1 MTKKSFDITG
11 MTCAA
16 CSARVEKSVSETAG
30 VDKAAVNL
38 LTNSMEVVYDESSI
52 TPEGIISAV
61 EKAGYGASI
70 KESKN
75 KSAAKEES
83 GSIFEKEAA
92 ALKKRLIYSVG
103 FLIPL
108 FYISMGHM
116 AGLPLPPFL
125 HGKGNE
131 IAFAFTQ
138 FLLTVPIVFINMNYF
153 KNGFKNLFRLSP
165 NMDSLIAIGS
175 SAAIVYGIFA
185 VYRIGWGYGHG
196 DYETV
201 ARYSMDLYFESAG
214 TILTLITLGKLLESR
229 AKNKT
234 TDAISSLVRLQPK
247 TAFVIRNGKAE
258 EVHVENV
265 QYGDIVSVK
274 QGSTIPVDGVIVS
287 GSCTVDAS
295 VITGESIPVEK
306 NTGDKVTG
314 ATINT
319 SGYIEI
325 RATGIG
331 EESTLSSIIRLVEEA
346 SSSKAPVARSA
357 DKISGV
363 FVPIVICIAVL
374 AAVVWFILGKD
385 LEFCLSTGIAVLVIS
400 CPCALGLATPT
411 AIMTGTGRGAQM
423 GILIKSAEAL
433 EKAGKTD
440 TVVLDK
446 TGTLTEGKP
455 KVTDVIILSGTEK
468 ELIDVAVSVESL
480 SEHPLAKAIAEYGKE
495 KGFSEKS
502 VGNFKSYGGMGI
514 SAEADGNFIL
524 AGNIRLMNANGI
536 KSNSLDKITDKLA
549 KEGKTPLFFAKNGN
563 IIGVIALADTVK
575 ESSKTAVRELS
586 DMGIKVAML
595 TGDNRETAYAIGK
608 KCGIEEIVSDVM
620 PQDKENYIRKLQS
633 GGHKVTMAGDGINDA
648 PALARADTGVA
659 IGAGTDIAID
669 SADVVLVRSDLN
681 DVVRLIKLS
690 RKTLKNIK
698 ENLFWALLYN
708 SLGIPLA
715 AGVFYGIFGWKL
727 NPMYGAAAMCVSSV
741 CVVSNALR
749 LRKYTPELKY
759 TGSEKYV
766 ASDFSEEEQI
776 VKVEN
781 TMTKKV
787 VIDGMMCTHCSGR
800 VEKALNGIEG
810 ASASVDLESK
820 TATVSGDVTD
830 EAIINAVTEAGY
842 TVLEIN

>member
-92 ALKKRLIYSVG
+92 ALKKRLIYSVV

-274 QGSTIPVDGVIVS
+274 QGSTIPVDGVIVG

-295 VITGESIPVEK
+295 AITGESIPVEK

-411 AIMTGTGRGAQM
+411 AIMTGTGR
-423 GILIKSAEAL
+423 
-433 EKAGKTD
+433 
-440 TVVLDK
+440 
-446 TGTLTEGKP
+446 
-455 KVTDVIILSGTEK
+455 
-468 ELIDVAVSVESL
+468 
-480 SEHPLAKAIAEYGKE
+480 
-495 KGFSEKS
+495 
-502 VGNFKSYGGMGI
+502 
-514 SAEADGNFIL
+514 
-524 AGNIRLMNANGI
+524 
-536 KSNSLDKITDKLA
+536 
-549 KEGKTPLFFAKNGN
+549 
-563 IIGVIALADTVK
+563 
-575 ESSKTAVRELS
+575 
-586 DMGIKVAML
+586 
-595 TGDNRETAYAIGK
+595 
-608 KCGIEEIVSDVM
+608 
-620 PQDKENYIRKLQS
+620 
-633 GGHKVTMAGDGINDA
+633 
-648 PALARADTGVA
+648 
-659 IGAGTDIAID
+659 
-669 SADVVLVRSDLN
+669 
-681 DVVRLIKLS
+681 
-690 RKTLKNIK
+690 
-698 ENLFWALLYN
+698 
-708 SLGIPLA
+708 
-715 AGVFYGIFGWKL
+715 
-727 NPMYGAAAMCVSSV
+727 
-741 CVVSNALR
+741 
-749 LRKYTPELKY
+749 
-759 TGSEKYV
+759 
-766 ASDFSEEEQI
+766 
-776 VKVEN
+776 
-781 TMTKKV
+781 
-787 VIDGMMCTHCSGR
+787 
-800 VEKALNGIEG
+800 
-810 ASASVDLESK
+810 
-820 TATVSGDVTD
+820 
-830 EAIINAVTEAGY
+830 
-842 TVLEIN
+842 